1 MYKVIPELIRTFDL
15 ELVNPDKGWTV
26 DCMWL
31 HKVSNVMTKVSLR
44 KAG

>member
-1 MYKVIPELIRTFDL
+1 MYKVIPELIRTFHL

-31 HKVSNVMTKVSLR
+31 HKVRNVMTKVSLR